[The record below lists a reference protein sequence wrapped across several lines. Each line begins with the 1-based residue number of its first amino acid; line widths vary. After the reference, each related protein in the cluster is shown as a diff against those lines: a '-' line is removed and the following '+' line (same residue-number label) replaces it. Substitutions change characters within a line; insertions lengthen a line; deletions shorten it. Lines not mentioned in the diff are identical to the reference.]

1 VKKEN
6 PVSKFPL
13 SKCNLHRCQKGRFE
27 CYFEPTHEP
36 ACEATFK
43 GLANKFKGVAKKGS
57 GGAVYKLNPVDPVA

>member
-1 VKKEN
+1 
-6 PVSKFPL
+6 
-13 SKCNLHRCQKGRFE
+13 LHRCQKGRFE